1 MASQNQPE
9 RRARRRN
16 NQTDQPSIYL
26 IGFDASG
33 QAQRLP
39 AEILDIS
46 DTGLKVQLRGALL
59 RGAIY
64 ALETGVVLSSRRAKV
79 TWCRFNLSS
88 LFHAGL
94 VFVEQEAPAATPPP
108 AAGDEDLYELL
119 QVNAKATPDTIHRVY
134 RILAQRHHPDN
145 RETGDEDLFKRLT
158 RAYEILYE
166 PGLRAAYDLSR
177 EQSHRTRARLF
188 TSIESTQGRESERRK
203 RAGVLN
209 VLYARRVQD
218 PVNPTLTVFDFE
230 ELLGVPRD
238 HLEFTLW
245 YLRERAFISRSD
257 NNRFQITIGGVDY
270 VESLDA
276 QLQAGESVRT
286 DLLLPAAG

>member
-9 RRARRRN
+9 RRVRRRN
-16 NQTDQPSIYL
+16 NQSDPPSVYL
-26 IGFDASG
+26 IGFDANG

-39 AEILDIS
+39 AEILDLS
-46 DTGLKVQLRGALL
+46 DTGLKIQLRSALV
-59 RGAIY
+59 RGVVY
-64 ALETGVVLSSRRAKV
+64 ALETGVTLPSRQAKV
-79 TWCRFNLSS
+79 TWCRSNFSS
-88 LFHAGL
+88 FFHAGL
-94 VFVEQEAPAATPPP
+94 VFVEKAAPSAAPPP

-119 QVNAKATPDTIHRVY
+119 QVNAKATPDTLHRVY

-158 RAYEILYE
+158 SAYETLSE
-166 PGLRAAYDLSR
+166 PALRAAYDLSR

-188 TSIESTQGRESERRK
+188 TSMESTQGRESERRK

-245 YLRERAFISRSD
+245 YLKERGYIARSD

-270 VESLDA
+270 AESLDA
-276 QLQAGESVRT
+276 QLQGGEPVRS